1 MFESLS
7 NTFFRNAFRT
17 ARVLVHGVQ
26 LVASLGSVL
35 ALAQPKPEPSPPAP
49 KARPQTRSMV
59 MTRFGIVA
67 TSQSLASQ
75 AGAQMLE
82 LGGNAVDAAI
92 AANAVLGLVEP
103 TSNGL
108 GGDLF
113 AIVYEA
119 KTGKLYGLN
128 ASGWAPAKLTIDY
141 VRSQGHQTMPQRGIL
156 TVTVPGCVAGWDLLR
171 KKFGTKDF
179 QTLLRP
185 AIYYAEEGFPVT
197 ELISEGWHATERA
210 IDEGRIEANAAFKQT
225 FLPGGHAPAAGEI
238 FRNPDLARSL
248 RQIASHGRDGFYKGN
263 TAAALVRLS
272 HEVGGAIEEDD
283 LAQFQAEWVE
293 PISTTYRGWTVTEL
307 PPNGQGIA
315 ALLMLNLMERFPLRD
330 YGQASAK
337 SLHVMIEAKKLAY
350 ADLMRY
356 VADPR
361 FAKVPVDG
369 LLSKTVAQKR
379 AREIVADRVLASAT
393 PSTAEDIQSKPG
405 ADTIYMSAIDKE
417 GNIVSLIQS
426 NYSGFGSGLVAPG
439 TGFGLQNR
447 GALFS
452 LDPKHPNAL
461 EPRKRPLHTIIPAF
475 LQKGDVRIGFGIM
488 GGWNQAQAHAQ
499 FVSNV
504 VDFQMNIQAAL
515 EAPRFTKLTFEG
527 VDVAMESRIP
537 EATRAE
543 LTHLGHKITLLPP
556 YSGEVGG
563 GQAVMRDGQEVNF
576 GASDPR
582 KDGAAIPQ
590 AAPVFKPAPR
600 NGKQA
605 KTANR

>member
-35 ALAQPKPEPSPPAP
+35 ALAQPKPEPSPPVP

-67 TSQSLASQ
+67 TSQTLASQ

-92 AANAVLGLVEP
+92 TANAVLGLVEP

-141 VRSQGHQTMPQRGIL
+141 VRSKGHETMPQRGIL
-156 TVTVPGCVAGWDLLR
+156 TVTVPGCVAGWELLR

-210 IDEGRIEANAAFKQT
+210 IAEGRIEANAAFKQT
-225 FLPGGHAPAAGEI
+225 FLPAGHAPAVGEI

-248 RQIASHGRDGFYKGN
+248 RQVASHGRDAFYKGS
-263 TAAALVRLS
+263 TAASLVRLS
-272 HEVGGAIEEDD
+272 HEVGGAIEGDD

-307 PPNGQGIA
+307 PPNGHGIA
-315 ALLMLNLMERFPLRD
+315 ALLMLNLIERFPLRH
-330 YGQASAK
+330 YGPANPHA
-337 SLHVMIEAKKLAY
+337 LPLLIEAKKLAY

-356 VADPR
+356 APDPP
-361 FAKVPVDG
+361 FAKMPLDG
-369 LLSKTVAQKR
+369 LLSKPVPQNPPTH
-379 AREIVADRVLASAT
+379 ILA
-393 PSTAEDIQSKPG
+393 
-405 ADTIYMSAIDKE
+405 
-417 GNIVSLIQS
+417 
-426 NYSGFGSGLVAPG
+426 
-439 TGFGLQNR
+439 
-447 GALFS
+447 
-452 LDPKHPNAL
+452 HP
-461 EPRKRPLHTIIPAF
+461 
-475 LQKGDVRIGFGIM
+475 
-488 GGWNQAQAHAQ
+488 
-499 FVSNV
+499 
-504 VDFQMNIQAAL
+504 
-515 EAPRFTKLTFEG
+515 
-527 VDVAMESRIP
+527 
-537 EATRAE
+537 
-543 LTHLGHKITLLPP
+543 
-556 YSGEVGG
+556 
-563 GQAVMRDGQEVNF
+563 
-576 GASDPR
+576 
-582 KDGAAIPQ
+582 
-590 AAPVFKPAPR
+590 
-600 NGKQA
+600 
-605 KTANR
+605 

>member
-75 AGAQMLE
+75 AGAQILE

-179 QTLLRP
+179 QTLLKP

-197 ELISEGWHATERA
+197 EIISGGWRAMERA
-210 IDEGRIEANAAFKQT
+210 VAD
-225 FLPGGHAPAAGEI
+225 
-238 FRNPDLARSL
+238 
-248 RQIASHGRDGFYKGN
+248 GRDGFYKGS
-263 TAAALVRLS
+263 TAAALVRVSREL
-272 HEVGGAIEEDD
+272 GGAMEEDD
-283 LAQFQAEWVE
+283 LARFEAEEVK
-293 PISTTYRGWTVTEL
+293 PISTTYRGW
-307 PPNGQGIA
+307 
-315 ALLMLNLMERFPLRD
+315 
-330 YGQASAK
+330 
-337 SLHVMIEAKKLAY
+337 
-350 ADLMRY
+350 
-356 VADPR
+356 
-361 FAKVPVDG
+361 
-369 LLSKTVAQKR
+369 
-379 AREIVADRVLASAT
+379 
-393 PSTAEDIQSKPG
+393 
-405 ADTIYMSAIDKE
+405 
-417 GNIVSLIQS
+417 
-426 NYSGFGSGLVAPG
+426 
-439 TGFGLQNR
+439 
-447 GALFS
+447 
-452 LDPKHPNAL
+452 
-461 EPRKRPLHTIIPAF
+461 
-475 LQKGDVRIGFGIM
+475 
-488 GGWNQAQAHAQ
+488 
-499 FVSNV
+499 
-504 VDFQMNIQAAL
+504 
-515 EAPRFTKLTFEG
+515 
-527 VDVAMESRIP
+527 
-537 EATRAE
+537 
-543 LTHLGHKITLLPP
+543 
-556 YSGEVGG
+556 
-563 GQAVMRDGQEVNF
+563 
-576 GASDPR
+576 
-582 KDGAAIPQ
+582 
-590 AAPVFKPAPR
+590 
-600 NGKQA
+600 
-605 KTANR
+605 